1 MAKLIEEEGREFL
14 DPNSLEAQVR
24 EYVKAKAASKTL
36 ESRTKELHEKLMEA
50 ISLQGYEDNEGNWQ
64 LELDFDADGIVRL
77 EKQIRVSRKLDETLA
92 ESLLTEKGLWESVT
106 IVKRVVDEDA
116 LMAAHY
122 EGKISEEEIDS
133 LFPAKTT
140 WALWTKK
147 A

>member
-24 EYVKAKAASKTL
+24 EYVKAKAAVKTL
-36 ESRTKELHEKLMEA
+36 ETRTKELHEKLMDA
-50 ISLQGYEDNEGNWQ
+50 ISTQGYEDSEGNWQ
-64 LELDFDADGIVRL
+64 LELGFDADGVVRL
-77 EKQIRVSRKLDETLA
+77 EKQIRVSRKLDEALA

-106 IVKRVVDEDA
+106 IVKRVIDEDA

-147 A
+147 D